1 MKTKKTARAVFLD
14 RDGTINRMVYYPE
27 HGIADSPFVP
37 KQLVLLPR
45 VHRAL
50 KLLRNK
56 GFLLILVSNQPG
68 LAKGYITEENFRKI
82 DRRLDE
88 LLAKEGVVLDKKYYS
103 FYHRDAVHKKYKK
116 GAHLRKPKPGM
127 LEVAAK
133 KYGIKLKSTYFIGD
147 DKKDILA
154 GKKAG
159 CKTVLVLSGKSSR
172 ESMKDWAQKP
182 DHIFENLLE
191 AVRSLTK

>member
-127 LEVAAK
+127 LFLAAREHGIDLARSYMVGDGAVDIRAGRAAGCRTVFVGSLKPELRQYLSGAVPDIVAPGLLEAAK
-133 KYGIKLKSTYFIGD
+133 KI
-147 DKKDILA
+147 
-154 GKKAG
+154 
-159 CKTVLVLSGKSSR
+159 R
-172 ESMKDWAQKP
+172 
-182 DHIFENLLE
+182 
-191 AVRSLTK
+191 